1 MRMISFSTKIILLIL
16 GSIVQ
21 NVVSSVEDA
30 ASLLTPKRSKLT
42 NSTPSIERRHQ
53 RRVGAWENVLE
64 TIQFDFQGFNI
75 SNSTEATNDD
85 EIVTV
90 TYADSNGTVTED
102 ANSNETASFKTLR
115 IDCGARYGHTD
126 TDGNWWNQDI
136 HFVNGTAVTGLSV
149 NLTNATSFPKVFSS
163 YRSSATFTPLSYR
176 IPVPSNSYY
185 TVVFHF
191 IELIYNKTGARLFN
205 IKVENNLIPQGR
217 NVDIFAAVGAR
228 FTPYII
234 RRRIYV
240 SDGFL
245 SINLLPET
253 IANATI
259 SGLEIIQTNWAPVA
273 APVNTPASQPTG
285 GKSIGITGFRLVYVP
300 NNTMVMDLVNGTT
313 VYASKFPLSSFSVQ
327 AINGGNVSSVKFL
340 QNQHFE
346 GLEPFSYCGDRSGQL
361 FACPE
366 FVPSSK
372 NITVTV
378 ASFSGPFQSGFAY
391 PNRTVVFRI
400 VNGTYAAPSA
410 PFPTAVTVPQPTPVP
425 VPAPVKPSVSVP
437 IPAKPS
443 APVQSSP
450 TSPVVVAPTSDAV
463 FYPIL
468 INAGGG
474 EYTDLA
480 GRLWSADSSYIGGS
494 TYIKTFN
501 ISGTEDDTLYISERY
516 GPFSYKFNLPAANY
530 DVLLHFS
537 ENYVNATGERVFDIE
552 INDQLVFENV
562 DIIRLAGG
570 QKFQAVTLQ
579 TTEIV
584 STGVLNI
591 EFIKNNTG
599 TPKVC
604 GIEIIR
610 VAPHLAHSVPGG
622 PYSTVDIDGDGY
634 AKVLVD
640 GTLSHTHGTGL
651 QLIEWI
657 WKFDGNVVGT
667 GEITNL
673 TLPVGNQVITL
684 FVLDD
689 DGNDASD
696 STTVTVSPQGYP
708 AIISLSPS
716 QGNISGGEAITLYGS
731 GFIYNTTDIVV
742 HFGDVN
748 ITGSGIKKVNSN
760 TIIVQSPKVV
770 VATPVPVYFETPIGK
785 GNTMYFTYVD
795 GFPISFQTSKIMNV
809 YSPTTLTFGPDE
821 RLYVGTINGILHK
834 ITFDANFQIVEAIS
848 SSIIA
853 DLGQNRS
860 ILGLAFDPMD
870 TNSTPT
876 LYISHSITFHGES
889 KSSSG
894 LAINGKIS
902 RISGANLDAIEDVI
916 TGLPVSD
923 HDHAVNGL
931 EFGDHGE
938 LYIQIGGNTNAGVVG
953 PLSGSHLQ
961 KDNVL
966 SSATLVAN
974 VTDPNFNGFLTYDAE
989 DDGNL
994 NSGTGVEIFA
1004 YGNRN
1009 PYDLV
1014 LHSNGYLYGTDNGAD
1029 LSFGPRSIG
1038 CGYGEELPELEQADK
1053 INLLRKGAYYGHA
1066 NRKRGSTGDPRQCL
1080 YHLQLEPSNENYTA
1094 PIVIA
1099 PSSANGIIEFQTNH
1113 FNGQLRGNLIY
1124 SQYKKGLYRVILTE
1138 DGTGVI
1144 AQSKPPIFLIGN
1156 YGLDVIQAPDG
1167 RLVEARYII
1176 GSIAAYIPI
1185 EAATEKLI
1193 VKGVFPRR
1201 GSTVGGTNLNI
1212 YGVNFEVTDSN
1223 GTAIALA
1230 VTVGASNCPIQ
1241 ASTHKKIICTL
1252 PAGTGTVN
1260 ITVATVDGSQ
1270 TSVFERGYRY
1280 ITGTL

>member
-1 MRMISFSTKIILLIL
+1 MLSFSSKTILIL
-16 GSIVQ
+16 GSIIQTVT
-21 NVVSSVEDA
+21 SVLNDELGP
-30 ASLLTPKRSKLT
+30 LLDSKRSKLYR
-42 NSTPSIERRHQ
+42 SSR
-53 RRVGAWENVLE
+53 RRVGAWDSSWE
-64 TIQFDFQGFNI
+64 TILLNFPAFNL
-75 SNSTEATNDD
+75 SNSTDD
-85 EIVTV
+85 DDDIVTV
-90 TYADSNGTVTED
+90 TYADSNGTTATED
-102 ANSNETASFKTLR
+102 ASFNETDAFKTLR
-115 IDCGARYGHTD
+115 IDCGARYGYTD
-126 TDGNWWNQDI
+126 LDGNWWNQDLS
-136 HFVNGTAVTGLSV
+136 FVNGTAFFGLSV
-149 NLTNATSFPKVFSS
+149 NMTNTTSYPSIFNS
-163 YRSSATFTPLSYR
+163 YRSSATFTSLSYR
-176 IPVPSNSYY
+176 IPVPSNNFY

-191 IELIYNKTGARLFN
+191 VELIYNTTGSRLFN
-205 IKVENNLIPQGR
+205 IKVENILIPQGK

-234 RRRIYV
+234 RRRTYV

-245 SINLLPET
+245 SIKLIPQT
-253 IANATI
+253 MANATI
-259 SGLEIIQTNWAPVA
+259 SGLEVIQTNKAPVV
-273 APVNTPASQPTG
+273 APVNTPVALPTG
-285 GKSIGITGFRLVYVP
+285 NTSNGITGFKLVYVP

-313 VYASKFPLSSFSVQ
+313 VYAAEFPQSSFSVQ

-378 ASFSGPFQSGFAY
+378 ASFSGPFESGFAY
-391 PNRTVVFRI
+391 PNRTVVFQI
-400 VNGTYAAPSA
+400 VNGTYAIPSA
-410 PFPTAVTVPQPTPVP
+410 PPPTAVTVPRPIPISVPAPIKPSSPVTIPVP
-425 VPAPVKPSVSVP
+425 V
-437 IPAKPS
+437 KPS
-443 APVQSSP
+443 APVSVPLP
-450 TSPVVVAPTSDAV
+450 TSPIAPVVVAPTSDAV

-474 EYTDLA
+474 EYTDLS
-480 GRLWSADSSYIGGS
+480 GRLWSADKSYTGGA
-494 TYIKTFN
+494 TYIKTYN
-501 ISGTEDDTLYISERY
+501 ISGTEDDTLYVSERY
-516 GPFSYKFNLPAANY
+516 GPFSYEFALPVANY
-530 DVLLHFS
+530 DVILHFS
-537 ENYVNATGERVFDIE
+537 ENYVNATGERVFDIL

-570 QKFQAVTLQ
+570 QKFRAVTLQ
-579 TTEIV
+579 TTEII
-584 STGVLNI
+584 SAGVLNI
-591 EFIKNNTG
+591 EFIRNNTS

-622 PYSTVDIDGDGY
+622 PYSAVDIDGNGY
-634 AKVLVD
+634 ATVLVD
-640 GTLSHTHGTGL
+640 GTLSHTHGPGL

-689 DGNDASD
+689 DGNDAAD
-696 STTVTVSPQGYP
+696 STTVKVSPMGYP

-731 GFIYNTTDIVV
+731 GFNFSTTNIIV
-742 HFGDVN
+742 HFGDVD
-748 ITGSGIKKVNSN
+748 ITGSSIKKVNSN
-760 TIIVQSPKVV
+760 TIIVQSPKVA
-770 VATPVPVYFETPIGK
+770 VATPVPVYFETPVGK

-795 GFPISFQTSKIMNV
+795 GFPITFQTSKIMDV

-821 RLYVGTINGILHK
+821 RLYVGTVNGILHK

-876 LYISHSITFHGES
+876 LYVSHSMTFHGES

-894 LAINGKIS
+894 LAINGKVS
-902 RISGANLDAIEDVI
+902 RISGSNLDAMEDVI

-953 PLSGSHLQ
+953 PLTASHLQ

-1009 PYDLV
+1009 PFDLV

-1038 CGYGEELPELEQADK
+1038 CGYGEELPEVEQADK

-1066 NRKRGSTGDPRQCL
+1066 NRKRGSTGDPRQCV
-1080 YHLQLEPSNENYTA
+1080 YHLESEPSNDNYTA
-1094 PIVIA
+1094 PIVLA

-1124 SQYKKGLYRVILTE
+1124 SQYKKGLYRIILTE

-1144 AQSKPPIFLIGN
+1144 AQSDPPIFLIGN
-1156 YGLDVIQAPDG
+1156 YGLDVTQAPDG

-1176 GSIAAYIPI
+1176 GTITAYIPI
-1185 EAATEKLI
+1185 EAATTKLI

-1212 YGVNFEVTDSN
+1212 YGVNFLVNGRN
-1223 GTAIALA
+1223 GTTIGLAI
-1230 VTVGASNCPIQ
+1230 TVGASDCPIQ
-1241 ASTHKKIICTL
+1241 ASTRKKIVCTL

-1260 ITVATVDGSQ
+1260 VTVATVDGSQ

-1280 ITGTL
+1280 ITGAL